1 MENMVI
7 NLILLLV
14 RRYIFQL
21 CRKKGENIPFDDI
34 LKYVYKCMYMYDILE
49 GEKCQEL
56 YITKRNCLI
65 GNAFTACYTC
75 MYVIS
80 ISILSSCL
88 FNLLLGYCER

>member
-1 MENMVI
+1 
-7 NLILLLV
+7 
-14 RRYIFQL
+14 
-21 CRKKGENIPFDDI
+21 
-34 LKYVYKCMYMYDILE
+34 MYMYDILE

-65 GNAFTACYTC
+65 GNAFTARHTC

-88 FNLLLGYCER
+88 FNLLLGYYER